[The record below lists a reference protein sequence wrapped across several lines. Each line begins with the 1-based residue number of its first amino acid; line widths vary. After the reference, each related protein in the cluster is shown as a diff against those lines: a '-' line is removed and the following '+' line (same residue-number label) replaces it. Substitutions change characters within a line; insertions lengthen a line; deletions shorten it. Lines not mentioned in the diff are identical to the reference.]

1 MPRNSGRRSTSKKPV
16 VDLKNKTVKVGN
28 KKYELLAMKN
38 GALYFNMPI
47 KKADGSMGSRPR
59 IVSGAAPEYMS
70 KIRSKSRVSKR
81 RSARRTSAAKR
92 KSLDKK
98 KASAG
103 RAFVKYYSNKRF
115 SSERARK
122 IAMTKDLREGNQN
135 VTRSLRK
142 YRKNPGKYD
151 MVGVDAKAPGKTIKD
166 LKKQIRASE
175 KHE

>member
-1 MPRNSGRRSTSKKPV
+1 MPRKSGRRSASKKPV

-28 KKYELLAMKN
+28 KKYELLTMKN

-59 IVSGAAPEYMS
+59 IVAGSTPEYMS
-70 KIRSKSRVSKR
+70 KIRSKSRVSRR

-103 RAFVKYYSNKRF
+103 RAFVKYYSKKRF

-122 IAMTKDLREGNQN
+122 IAMTKDLREGNQH
-135 VTRSLRK
+135 VTRSLSK

-151 MVGVDAKAPGKTIKD
+151 MVGVDANAPGKTVKD